1 MLVEPV
7 GDVIYQVMPLPIK
20 KKFEPVHGLWV
31 KNSLSLLKL
40 LCLKSTLIFTQAVSL
55 QAFNEV
61 HEINGLF
68 PICVQ
73 LQRTGFFNQ
82 MSSCLI

>member
-7 GDVIYQVMPLPIK
+7 SDVIYQVMLLPIK
-20 KKFEPVHGLWV
+20 KLEPVHGLWV

-55 QAFNEV
+55 QAFNK
-61 HEINGLF
+61 
-68 PICVQ
+68 VQ
-73 LQRTGFFNQ
+73 WNKWIIFHLCSAAEDRFF
-82 MSSCLI
+82 